1 MPVVVNSGCLRGIDG
16 LLVRVE
22 VDLIRRLP
30 RVVIVGL
37 ADGAV
42 RESTERVRSAIL
54 ASGFDFPRMCITV
67 NLAPGDIRKE
77 GTGLDLPIAL
87 GILAASKQLSEA
99 SLAGC
104 LFAGELGLDGT
115 LRPIRGALSL
125 AMLGQTQGLG
135 QIVLPQGCGELA
147 ALVPGVEAREAESLS
162 QLVKALRSNTPLP
175 LAQITPVKS
184 KRAGLDLSEVRGQPV
199 AKRALEIAAAGGH
212 NLLLMGPPGVGKTM
226 LATRLPSIL
235 PRLNHREALEVT
247 RIHSVAG
254 LLAPG
259 EGLIRT
265 RPFRSPHH
273 SITRA
278 GLLGSASLKPG
289 ELSLAHGGVLFLD
302 ELPEYPRSV
311 LELLR
316 APLESR
322 EVLLSRAGGTARFPA
337 SCILVAASNPCPCG
351 FLGHPTRPCK
361 CTESQI
367 QRYAS
372 RLSGPL
378 LDRIDLHVQVE
389 SSPLQG
395 QLGQGAPVDSESV
408 RQRVESARSIQIQ
421 RYAGLDCLCNAELGA
436 GALRRFASADA
447 SAIRL
452 LHKAVERFSLSAR
465 SHDRILKVARTIAD
479 LAGDS
484 KVHGRH
490 ISEAIVFRGVQAGC
504 P

>member
-1 MPVVVNSGCLRGIDG
+1 MPVILNAGCVRGIDG

-22 VDLIRRLP
+22 VDLVRRLP
-30 RVVIVGL
+30 RVIVVGL
-37 ADGAV
+37 ADSAV

-67 NLAPGDIRKE
+67 NLAPGDIKKE

-87 GILAASKQLSEA
+87 GILAASKQLPESA
-99 SLAGC
+99 LADC
-104 LFAGELGLDGT
+104 LFAGELSLGGS

-125 AMLGQTQGLG
+125 AMLAQQQGLR

-147 ALVPGVEAREAESLS
+147 ALVPGIEAREVESLG
-162 QLVKALRSNTPLP
+162 QLVKALRSNSPLP
-175 LAQITPVKS
+175 RAQVASVHPARGS
-184 KRAGLDLSEVRGQPV
+184 LDLSEVRGQEM

-254 LLAPG
+254 LLPPG

-265 RPFRSPHH
+265 RPFRAPHH
-273 SITRA
+273 SISRA
-278 GLLGSASLKPG
+278 GLLGNANLRPG

-322 EVLLSRAGGTARFPA
+322 EVVLSRASGTARFPA

-351 FLGHPTRPCK
+351 FLGHPIRPCK

-389 SSPLQG
+389 SAPLQG
-395 QLGQGAPVDSESV
+395 RLGQVPTVNSATV
-408 RQRVESARSIQIQ
+408 RSRVEKARALQLE
-421 RYAGLDCLCNAELGA
+421 RFKGLDFLCNAELDA
-436 GALRRFASADA
+436 GAVRRFANADPA
-447 SAIRL
+447 AGRL
-452 LHKAVERFSLSAR
+452 LHKAVERFSLYPKPLCFVGRRRGAHDVFGSAG
-465 SHDRILKVARTIAD
+465 T
-479 LAGDS
+479 G
-484 KVHGRH
+484 
-490 ISEAIVFRGVQAGC
+490 GC
-504 P
+504 G